1 MPTVYQRDDERRLI
15 TVKITEPYSVEEII
29 SVIDRQMAEDAWEYA
44 MLYDMRA
51 TTRLSTLDETRQ
63 VAGHIQ
69 TLSGGRR
76 RGPVA
81 LVISAG
87 PEQVEAGLEFAKL
100 NREVALPDLLLT
112 AMQLDD
118 WVARNAPRR
127 EVEEP

>member
-1 MPTVYQRDDERRLI
+1 MPTAYQRDDERRLI
-15 TVKITEPYSVEEII
+15 TVKITEPDSIADII
-29 SVIDRQMAEDAWEYA
+29 GVIDRQMAEDTWEYA
-44 MLYDMRA
+44 MLYDMRG

-63 VAGHIQ
+63 VAGHVQ
-69 TLSGGRR
+69 ALSGRRR

-118 WVARNAPRR
+118 WVARRSAT
-127 EVEEP
+127 